1 MAILVEQALDLKG
14 YAVQQLTLG
23 TAGGAAGGLG
33 YATTDALT
41 LSPSGMTIGINSG
54 YPYWYDNNLTAH
66 PILPFYDYEGDP
78 GGTGALMVSGGSVYA
93 QIFYGNLEG
102 TADAAT
108 NWLTAT
114 TIALTNKATAA
125 AVVVNTGGVLSLNV
139 TTLNVVPGDVA
150 LASGSFI
157 VGNGSNVGLA
167 TAKNAIPI
175 SGFAAAGQPV
185 DFGHQRL
192 LQVGYPSAST
202 DGANKQFV
210 LDQVS
215 GVAPSAPARVATTSA
230 LSAYTPSGS
239 PATLTANANGALTVD
254 DVSLTAG
261 DRVLV
266 KNESGAS
273 EKYNGMYEVTSAGS
287 AGTPWVLDRA
297 DDEDTDL
304 EVTTGDEY
312 FVVEGTING
321 GSKWALATPEPITL
335 GTTALTFVQTD
346 GGQQYNAGN
355 GLVSDGNTFHFATD
369 AGYTQFGVAYASGTT
384 TMAVTAAGSP
394 NQVFRV
400 PGAGG
405 APAFG
410 AIDLDA
416 AAATT
421 GTLAVVRGGTNIGS
435 YTVGDMLYA
444 SGVDTL
450 STLAAVATGNALI
463 SGGTDTAPSW
473 GKVGLTTHVSGT
485 LPVGSGGTGATTLT
499 SRGVLVGEGTS
510 PVSATAAPT
519 SGQILVGNASA
530 GPRPVFATVGGDLTA
545 AYSTLTVTEVF
556 TIGAG
561 VVTFAKMQD
570 IQSGVVLGRTSALSG
585 DVEEITFANL
595 KTALNYDLSVTLT
608 GDVTGTGTGSI
619 ATTISNL
626 AFSKLAQGAAL
637 SVLGVAASSP
647 ATGVVAN
654 ITSPGA
660 NRVLRTASDGASI
673 GFGAINLSSSNAVS
687 GVLNTGNGGTGVTTN
702 LTFPGVSGAI
712 PLIKTF
718 NLTAGSS
725 QYTIP
730 HGLSTGA
737 MLVMLRNSSGNMVLA
752 EINTDPTNVVVT
764 FGAPTVVGHTLVVVA
779 SDTV

>member
-1 MAILVEQALDLKG
+1 MAILVEHALDLKG

-33 YATTDALT
+33 YST
-41 LSPSGMTIGINSG
+41 GNSLNLPG
-54 YPYWYDNNLTAH
+54 SYEIPVNGCPYWRDNALVAH
-66 PILPFYDYEGDP
+66 PILPFYDWEIDP
-78 GGTGALMVSGGSVYA
+78 AGSGAVYA
-93 QIFYGNLEG
+93 LEGRVYAEEFWGTLQG
-102 TADAAT
+102 TADAAL
-108 NWLTAT
+108 NFPPVSLS
-114 TIALTNKATAA
+114 IGNKATAA
-125 AVVVNTGGVLSLNV
+125 AVSITAGATLAFNV
-139 TTLNVVPGDVA
+139 TALSVTAGDIA
-150 LASGSFI
+150 LTDGSFL
-157 VGNGSNVGLA
+157 VGSGSNVA
-167 TAKNAIPI
+167 ESKAKNTIPI

-210 LDQVS
+210 LDQVA
-215 GVAPSAPARVATTSA
+215 GVAPSEPARVATTAA

-239 PATLTANANGALTVD
+239 PATLTANANGALTID
-254 DVSLTAG
+254 DVALSAG

-266 KNESGAS
+266 KNESGAN
-273 EKYNGMYEVTSAGS
+273 EKYNGLYEVTT
-287 AGTPWVLDRA
+287 AGTNDPGGAPWVLDRA

-312 FVVEGTING
+312 FVVEGTVNG

-346 GGQQYNAGN
+346 GGQQYSAGN
-355 GLVSDGNTFHFATD
+355 GLISVGNVFHFATD
-369 AGYTQFGVAYASGTT
+369 AGYAQFGVAYASGTT
-384 TMAVTAAGSP
+384 TMAVTAAGSA

-416 AAATT
+416 SAATT
-421 GTLAVVRGGTNIGS
+421 GTLGVARGGTNIGS
-435 YTVGDMLYA
+435 YTVGDLLYA
-444 SGVDTL
+444 SGVETL
-450 STLAAVATGNALI
+450 STLAAVAVGNVLI
-463 SGGTDTAPSW
+463 SGGVDAAPSW

-485 LPVGSGGTGATTLT
+485 LPVASGGTGANTLT
-499 SRGVLVGEGTS
+499 SRGVLVGEGAS
-510 PVSATAAPT
+510 PVTATAAPT
-519 SGQILVGNASA
+519 SGQMLVGNASA

-545 AYSTLTVTEVF
+545 VYSTLSVAEVF
-556 TIGAG
+556 TIKDG

-570 IQSGVVLGRTSALSG
+570 VSPGVVLGRTSALTG

-595 KTALNYDLSVTLT
+595 KTALNYDLSVMLT
-608 GDVTGTGTGSI
+608 GDVTGSGTGTI

-626 AFSKLAQGAAL
+626 AFSKLAQGSAL

-660 NRVLRTASDGASI
+660 NRVLRTASDGLSI
-673 GFGAINLSSSNAVS
+673 GFGAINLGSSNAVS
-687 GVLNTGNGGTGVTTN
+687 GVLNTGNGGTGVNTN

-712 PLIKTF
+712 PIIKTF
-718 NLTAGSS
+718 NLAPGQS
-725 QYTIP
+725 QYPIP
-730 HGLSTGA
+730 HGLSTGIMVA
-737 MLVMLRNSSGNMVLA
+737 VVRNSNGDMVWA
-752 EINTDPTNVVVT
+752 EINVGSEEIVVT
-764 FGAPTVVGHTLVVVA
+764 FGAPTIVGHTLVVVA

>member
-33 YATTDALT
+33 Y
-41 LSPSGMTIGINSG
+41 SPSDPLVVGVTG
-54 YPYWYDNNLTAH
+54 YPYWYDNELDAH
-66 PILPFYDYEGDP
+66 PILPYYDYDVDP
-78 GGTGALMVSGGSVYA
+78 SGSGALRVIDGGVYA
-93 QIFYGNLEG
+93 ETFYGNLEG
-102 TADAAT
+102 TADSAT

-114 TIALTNKATAA
+114 SVAISGKATAA
-125 AVVVNTGGVLSLNV
+125 SVAVNTGGVLSLNV
-139 TTLNVVPGDVA
+139 TALSVVPGDVA

-157 VGNGSNVGLA
+157 VGSVSNVGLA

-185 DFGHQRL
+185 DFGNQRL
-192 LQVGYPSAST
+192 IQVGYPSAST
-202 DGANKQFV
+202 DAANKQFV
-210 LDQVS
+210 LDQVA
-215 GVAPSAPARVATTSA
+215 GVAPSEPARVATTSA

-297 DDEDTDL
+297 DDEDTDA

-355 GLVSDGNTFHFATD
+355 GLVTVGNTFHFATD
-369 AGYTQFGVAYASGTT
+369 TGYTQFGVAYASGST
-384 TMAVTAAGSP
+384 TMAVTAAGSA

-421 GTLAVVRGGTNIGS
+421 GTLAVDRGGTNIGS

-450 STLAAVATGNALI
+450 STLAAVAVGNVLI
-463 SGGTDTAPSW
+463 SGGEDAAPSW
-473 GKVGLTTHVSGT
+473 GKVDLNNATSSTLVVSR
-485 LPVGSGGTGATTLT
+485 GGTGTTT
-499 SRGVLVGEGTS
+499 FASRGLLIGAGT
-510 PVSATAAPT
+510 VAIGAIAAPT
-519 SGQILVGNASA
+519 IGQIVMGDATASSL
-530 GPRPVFATVGGDLTA
+530 PKFSTVAGDLTA
-545 AYSTLTVTEVF
+545 THSGGNAVF
-556 TIGAG
+556 TIANKA
-561 VVTFAKMQD
+561 VSFAKMQD
-570 IQSGVVLGRTSALSG
+570 VSSGVVLGRTSALTG
-585 DVEEITFANL
+585 VVQEITYADL
-595 KTALNYDLSVTLT
+595 KTALNYSFSVTLT

-673 GFGAINLSSSNAVS
+673 GFGAINLASSNAVS

-730 HGLSTGA
+730 HGLSTGIMVA
-737 MLVMLRNSSGNMVLA
+737 MLRNSNGDMVWA

-764 FGAPTVVGHTLVVVA
+764 FGAPTIVGHTLVVVA

>member
-33 YATTDALT
+33 FSPTDGLT
-41 LSPSGMTIGINSG
+41 QNVADG
-54 YPYWYDNNLTAH
+54 YPYWYDNTLTAH
-66 PILPFYDYEGDP
+66 PILPFYDYDTDP
-78 GGTGALMVSGGSVYA
+78 TGNGAVRAWDGWVTADTFVGYLS
-93 QIFYGNLEG
+93 G
-102 TADAAT
+102 TAEAAT
-108 NWLTAT
+108 QWLTAT
-114 TIALTNKATAA
+114 SLVISGKATAGSVA
-125 AVVVNTGGVLSLNV
+125 VNTGGALNLNV
-139 TTLNVVPGDVA
+139 TALSVVPGDVA

-157 VGNGSNVGLA
+157 VGNGSNVGAA

-175 SGFAAAGQPV
+175 SGFAAAASSV
-185 DFGHQRL
+185 DFGNQRL
-192 LQVGYPSAST
+192 IQVGYPVAST

-215 GVAPSAPARVATTSA
+215 GVAPSAPARAATAAA

-254 DVSLTAG
+254 GVGVSAG

-266 KNESGAS
+266 KNESGAN
-273 EKYNGMYEVTSAGS
+273 EKYNGLYEVTDAGS
-287 AGTPWVLDRA
+287 AGTPWILDRA
-297 DDEDTDL
+297 DDENTDA

-312 FVVEGTING
+312 FVVEGTVNG
-321 GSKWALATPEPITL
+321 GSNWALATPEPITL
-335 GTTALTFVQTD
+335 GTTALTFVQVG
-346 GGQQYNAGN
+346 GGQQYSAGN
-355 GLVSDGNTFHFATD
+355 GLAQVGNTFHFATD
-369 AGYTQFGVAYASGTT
+369 AGYTQFGVAYASGST
-384 TMAVTAAGSP
+384 TMAVTGAGSA

-400 PGAGG
+400 PGGGG

-410 AIDLDA
+410 ALDLDS

-421 GTLAVVRGGTNIGS
+421 GTLAVDRGGTNIGS
-435 YTVGDMLYA
+435 YTVGDLLYA
-444 SGVDTL
+444 SGVSTL
-450 STLAAVATGNALI
+450 STLSAVATGNVLI
-463 SGGTDTAPSW
+463 SGGVDTAPSW
-473 GKVGLTTHVSGT
+473 GKVDLNNATSSTLTVAR
-485 LPVGSGGTGATTLT
+485 GGTGTTTFT
-499 SRGVLVGEGTS
+499 SRGLLIGAGT
-510 PVSATAAPT
+510 VAIGAIAAPT
-519 SGQILVGNASA
+519 IGQIVMGD
-530 GPRPVFATVGGDLTA
+530 ATVGGSLPKFSTVAGDLTA
-545 AYSTLTVTEVF
+545 THSGGNATF
-556 TIGAG
+556 TIANDA
-561 VVTFAKMQD
+561 VTFAKMQD
-570 IQSGVVLGRTSALSG
+570 ISSGVVLGRKTALSG
-585 DVEEITFANL
+585 IVEEITFAQL
-595 KTALNYDLSVTLT
+595 LAELDIDTSVTLT
-608 GDVTGTGTGSI
+608 GDVTGSGTGSI

-660 NRVLRTASDGASI
+660 NRVLRTASDGSSI

-730 HGLSTGA
+730 HGLSTGIMVA
-737 MLVMLRNSSGNMVLA
+737 MLRNSNGDMVWA

-764 FGAPTVVGHTLVVVA
+764 FGAPTIVGHTLVVVA